1 MVEGRQ
7 DLRCVEGRVQGHLGG
22 GRSAIRHWLVSGS
35 MDALRP
41 LSYQYGPKLEQCV
54 GDLVKPSV
62 PCMLPTC
69 IEYRSIFSIVPKRHS
84 HSVALCDAKLLQ
96 TASQGIRVSVE
107 RTVRE
112 PNLLV
117 VYDHPVAPALVSS
130 RFCRKGE

>member
-1 MVEGRQ
+1 
-7 DLRCVEGRVQGHLGG
+7 
-22 GRSAIRHWLVSGS
+22 
-35 MDALRP
+35 
-41 LSYQYGPKLEQCV
+41 
-54 GDLVKPSV
+54 
-62 PCMLPTC
+62 MLPTC